1 MTSSA
6 VRFFGQAKTA
16 KTVHGLAVLGVRAIG
31 GVGALQQGLL
41 LCAAQMEGRFQYRPF
56 SGMPVAHNRCQSAS

>member
-1 MTSSA
+1 
-6 VRFFGQAKTA
+6 
-16 KTVHGLAVLGVRAIG
+16 
-31 GVGALQQGLL
+31 LL